1 MGKHDR
7 YPDEMVEYVRQ
18 HCKECTVAEMAERVT
33 ALFGRPVSYD
43 QMKAFYKNH
52 KGRTIP
58 RKGRQVHS
66 RYPAGMEEFIRQ
78 VAPGR
83 SKYEI
88 ADLVNE
94 KYGDGTITP
103 ELVHVYKKNHKI
115 RSGNDTRFKKGQVPH
130 NKGTHPETKGRMA
143 ETQFK
148 KGNRPHNWR
157 PVGSERNVIGLVEI
171 KVAEPNVWKFKHR
184 VIWEQHNGPIPKG
197 GLIAFKDGDPL
208 NMDINN
214 LMLVTRAENAQLTSL
229 RLRSGDPDITYT
241 GLQVIKLRNRVKAKR
256 KEQHGKSK

>member
-18 HCKECTVAEMAERVT
+18 HCGECTVAEMAERVT

-52 KGRTIP
+52 KCHTIP
-58 RKGRQVHS
+58 RKGRPGLS

-115 RSGNDTRFKKGQVPH
+115 RSGNDTRFKKGQVPP
-130 NKGTHPETKGRMA
+130 NKGTHPVTKGRMA

-171 KVAEPNVWKFKHR
+171 KVAEPNVWKFKHLGLRPGMYKRIFKGTDGELYFIRGFNLRAPKYPIIISR
-184 VIWEQHNGPIPKG
+184 VS
-197 GLIAFKDGDPL
+197 DGEESRCTEGFIEEMTNEYYLD
-208 NMDINN
+208 
-214 LMLVTRAENAQLTSL
+214 AETTISYPE
-229 RLRSGDPDITYT
+229 D
-241 GLQVIKLRNRVKAKR
+241 
-256 KEQHGKSK
+256 